1 MSDRHA
7 LNVLQVASPC
17 QASWDQMAG
26 DAQRRFC
33 EHCNKFV
40 HDFSAMPADQ
50 AEKLICE
57 SAGSL
62 CVRFARD
69 ARTGAVLTLD
79 YRPPPRRPSRARG
92 IAVIASILASLSL
105 AATWAAYKVLRK
117 PAPPVQIMVMGDI
130 AMPPRPTPTGK

>member
-17 QASWDQMAG
+17 DASWDQMSG

-33 EHCNKFV
+33 THCNKFV
-40 HDFSAMPADQ
+40 HDLSAMPTDQ
-50 AEKLICE
+50 AEKLVCE

-92 IAVIASILASLSL
+92 VAVIASILAAMSF
-105 AATWAAYKVLRK
+105 AATWAAYRVLRK
-117 PAPPVQIMVMGDI
+117 PALPVPTMIMGDI
-130 AMPPRPTPTGK
+130 AMPPRPTPAGK